1 VRPKRVKAYWCQNVM
16 CLTSS
21 IAPGRCRRH
30 CQHDLTVT
38 VGPLMMCIGFNR
50 NGQRVMPGRRY
61 TVGREQD
68 LQVAVAPKH
77 MVGGGWCKGFVVIR

>member
-1 VRPKRVKAYWCQNVM
+1 
-16 CLTSS
+16 
-21 IAPGRCRRH
+21 
-30 CQHDLTVT
+30 
-38 VGPLMMCIGFNR
+38 MMCIGFNR